1 MTLSLIFPLA
11 GQEGG
16 EFRAFREAGGESLIH
31 RALRS
36 FAPFRDRIG
45 TIHCIVLR
53 EQEERFSVSQRLR
66 KEMEGFAF
74 RLTVLDEPTAGPAE
88 TVSRGVMA
96 AGLSGP
102 ALVCDLD
109 HRLDVMPLFAA
120 MDEAPGD
127 ALVSLWPLAGEDL
140 KRWSVAAVSGSGVL
154 AAVADRSLPAA
165 AGFFHGVIG
174 CYHFPDIAET
184 ARFCGEEKLAR
195 FSAYFNHLAVSP
207 RPARGVKLASAEF
220 FGDEER
226 IRALEGDATRGTIFC
241 DIDGTLIRH
250 QDKPDYSRLPELL
263 PGSRE
268 KLSSWIAEGYRVVL
282 CTARPADDQA
292 RLAELL
298 TALQVPYHDLLCGLA
313 SGVRILIND
322 RKPQAIFAAQAMSL
336 EIARDA
342 GISGLEIRP
351 PATPTILR
359 RFEGGSFAETLLLE
373 DGGRRFVRK
382 RVAKNGNLSPG
393 YSRLRD
399 QFRTLE
405 RFSLL
410 ERALVPALLGEENNS
425 HEYFYDMEYLDD
437 HVALA
442 DCTARGPALEQL
454 FDRLE
459 RPLYGH
465 RDADPAA
472 ARAWLLRHFE
482 SKIDPKIENL
492 ARQSALRPFLA
503 GSGPVIDGVP
513 HPSLAQLMARA
524 RRPEVLA
531 KFTPQFLSLVHGDLT
546 FQNVMLG
553 SDGVKLIDMEAQ
565 DGLEAP
571 ELDLGKMFQSVF
583 SQYEV
588 WSRNVAPL
596 CALAPGGVALAFS
609 PAVPAIAH
617 CEIIL
622 RRWSRILN
630 CSEEDV
636 ALKGRF
642 YLGLHLVRMVPF
654 RLKQSVDQ
662 AAYAL
667 ATALVQLNRAVEQAE
682 SGAIVRPRNVK
693 AA

>member
-11 GQEGG
+11 GQDDG

-45 TIHCIVLR
+45 TVHCFVLR
-53 EQEERFSVSQRLR
+53 EQEERFAVSQRLR
-66 KEMEGFAF
+66 DELEGFDF
-74 RLTVLDEPTAGPAE
+74 RLTLLDEPTSGPAE
-88 TVSRGVMA
+88 TVSRGVVM

-102 ALVCDLD
+102 ALICDLD
-109 HRLDVMPLFAA
+109 HRLDVAPLFAA
-120 MDEAPGD
+120 MNETPNDC
-127 ALVSLWPLAGEDL
+127 LVSLWPLAGEDL
-140 KRWSVAAVSGSGVL
+140 KRWSVAAVSGGGVIS
-154 AAVADRSLPAA
+154 AVADRRLPVA

-174 CYHFPDIAET
+174 CYYFPDIAQT
-184 ARFCGEEKLAR
+184 AWLCSEGGLVR
-195 FSAYFNHLAVSP
+195 FSGYFNHLAASAS
-207 RPARGVKLASAEF
+207 PARGVQLAAAEF
-220 FGDEER
+220 FGDDEQ
-226 IRALEGDATRGTIFC
+226 IRALEGDAARGTIFC

-268 KLSSWIAEGYRVVL
+268 KLSAWIAQGYRVVL
-282 CTARPADDQA
+282 CTARPAADQA
-292 RLAELL
+292 RLTDLL
-298 TALQVPYHDLLCGLA
+298 TALQIPHHDLLCGLS
-313 SGVRILIND
+313 SGARILIND
-322 RKPQAIFAAQAMSL
+322 RKPHAIFAAQALSL

-342 GISGLEIRP
+342 GIGGLEIRP
-351 PATPTILR
+351 PSKPNILR

-382 RVAKNGNLSPG
+382 RVAKDGNLSPG

-405 RFSLL
+405 RFALMD
-410 ERALVPALLGEENNS
+410 RTLVPALLGEENNS

-442 DCTARGPALEQL
+442 DCATRGPALEQV
-454 FDRLE
+454 FEKLE
-459 RPLYGH
+459 RHLYGH
-465 RDADPAA
+465 RDPDPAA

-482 SKIDPKIENL
+482 TKIDPKL
-492 ARQSALRPFLA
+492 AALAEHSALRPFLT
-503 GSGPVIDGVP
+503 GSPVIDGVP
-513 HPSLAQLMARA
+513 HSSLAQVMAKV

-531 KFTPQFLSLVHGDLT
+531 KFAPQFLSLVHGDLT

-553 SDGVKLIDMEAQ
+553 PDGVKLIDMEAQ

-571 ELDLGKMFQSVF
+571 ELDLGKMFQSIF

-588 WSRNVAPL
+588 WSRHTTPL
-596 CALAPGGVALAFS
+596 CAPAPSGVSLAFS
-609 PAVPAIAH
+609 PAAPDRALY
-617 CEIIL
+617 EIMV
-622 RRWSRILN
+622 RCWSRILG
-630 CSEEDV
+630 CSAEDV
-636 ALKGRF
+636 ALKGHF

-654 RLKQSVDQ
+654 RLKQSADQ

-667 ATALVQLNRAVEQAE
+667 ATALVQLGRAVEQAE
-682 SGAIVRPRNVK
+682 SGARARPRNVK